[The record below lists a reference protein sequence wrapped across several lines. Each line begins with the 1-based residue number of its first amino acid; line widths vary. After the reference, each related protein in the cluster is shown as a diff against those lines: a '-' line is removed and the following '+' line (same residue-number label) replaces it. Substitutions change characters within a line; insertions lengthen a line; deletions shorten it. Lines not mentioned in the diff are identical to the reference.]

1 MQKNILYLQAVI
13 VTLLSTIY
21 IFIDNV
27 SDAFWMISAMA
38 ALMYLIIYVFMF
50 MAAMKLRKTQP
61 NVKRGYVLKGL
72 HGWCYLG
79 LFSTCVALIFGF
91 IPPNSFSS
99 MPFFEYAGI
108 LLLGLIVAGVPP
120 FIFYALRKPSW
131 QMVPKAEADQYSAA
145 LQDLQDADNK
155 AANPS

>member
-1 MQKNILYLQAVI
+1 
-13 VTLLSTIY
+13 
-21 IFIDNV
+21 
-27 SDAFWMISAMA
+27 
-38 ALMYLIIYVFMF
+38 MF

-79 LFSTCVALIFGF
+79 LMSTCVALIFGF
-91 IPPNSFSS
+91 IPPNNFSS

-108 LLLGLIVAGVPP
+108 LLLGLVVAGTPP

-131 QMVPKAEADQYSAA
+131 QMVPKAESDQYSAA
-145 LQDLQDADNK
+145 LQDLQDADTK
-155 AANPS
+155 AASTSPSLVTAPPAAPSVS